1 MHRLIVVA
9 ALAMAGC
16 ASMGY
21 QGMSPEAITA
31 ASKDKSV
38 NAICTVFTGVWGS
51 GKNFYLNV
59 DQRLVENGGVGV
71 TMNPDNCSF
80 QMNNAATVRP
90 PAAVKPTEVA
100 VPIVVVP
107 KVVTPP

>member
-1 MHRLIVVA
+1 MRKLLVLSV
-9 ALAMAGC
+9 LLLSGC
-16 ASMGY
+16 ASLGY
-21 QGMSPEAITA
+21 QGMSPEAISA

-59 DQRLVENGGVGV
+59 DQRLVENGGVAV

-90 PAAVKPTEVA
+90 PAVVKPTEVA

-107 KVVTPP
+107 KVVSPP